1 MSVANG
7 SHDTI
12 LRRYEQEF
20 EDKRIFAEG
29 ILERANAGN
38 RDLSPD
44 ELVQLT
50 ETRGRMEALQS
61 QMKDVQE
68 TFKVAYETRNSS
80 REIGQEIEKL
90 KGRRPDVDVEYRS
103 SGAYIVDAYQAHMGN
118 REAQGRMESFERAA
132 AHQKTSDNP
141 GIVPDPVVGEL
152 INYVDAQRP
161 LITALGVRPIPG
173 ATWSRPRVTQH
184 TSVAKQGAAGLAA
197 DQKSELVSQKMI
209 IGKLT
214 AEVVTYGGYVN
225 VSRQNID
232 FSNPQA
238 FDIIVNDL
246 ADQYAIET
254 EAAVADALA
263 TTSTTAVSVDLSPT
277 SGTAQEALSTGL
289 YTAAGVA
296 YAAMK
301 GRGSLLLV
309 MSPDMLGKFGPLF
322 APINP
327 QNAYGTST
335 GAAGFGQGVVGQASG
350 ITAVMSAGLGSTEAF
365 LLSTAAVEVY
375 EQRIGTLQVV
385 EPSVL
390 GVQVAYAGYFTPM
403 IIEEDAIIPFAFT

>member
-1 MSVANG
+1 MAVATG
-7 SHDTI
+7 SNDI
-12 LRRYEQEF
+12 IIRRLEHELG
-20 EDKRIFAEG
+20 EKSTFAQG
-29 ILERANAGN
+29 IIERANAAT
-38 RDLSPD
+38 RDLTVEER
-44 ELVQLT
+44 ELLV
-50 ETRGRMEALQS
+50 ETRGRMEELQG
-61 QMKDVQE
+61 QMEDVNT
-68 TFKVAYETRNSS
+68 TFKVAYETRNRSL
-80 REIGQEIEKL
+80 EIGGEIEKL
-90 KGRRPDVDVEYRS
+90 KGRKPEGEIEYRS
-103 SGAYIVDAYQAHMGN
+103 SGAYIVDAYKSHMGD
-118 REAQGRMESFERAA
+118 REASGRLDMYERAA

-161 LITALGVRPIPG
+161 LIQILGPRPIPG

-197 DQKSELVSQKMI
+197 DQKTELVSQKMV

-238 FDIIVNDL
+238 FDIIVGDL

-254 EAAVADALA
+254 EAATADLLV
-263 TTSTTAVSVDLSPT
+263 TTGTTPVGIDLTPAA
-277 SGTAQEALSTGL
+277 GTAQEAVARGL
-289 YTAAGVA
+289 FAAAGAA
-296 YAAMK
+296 YRAVK
-301 GRGSLLLV
+301 GRGSLVLALSPELLEV
-309 MSPDMLGKFGPLF
+309 YGPIF

-327 QNAYGTST
+327 QNAHGTGI
-335 GAAGFGQGVVGQASG
+335 GAGEFRQGVVGQASG
-350 ITAVMSAGLGSTEAF
+350 ITAVMSAGLAAAESF
-365 LLSTAAVEVY
+365 VFSTAAVEVY

-403 IIEEDAIIPFAFT
+403 MIEDDAVIPITFT

>member
-1 MSVANG
+1 MGV
-7 SHDTI
+7 
-12 LRRYEQEF
+12 
-20 EDKRIFAEG
+20 AEG
-29 ILERANAGN
+29 SNDVIVRRFEHELREKATFAQGIVERAEAAN
-38 RDLSPD
+38 RDLTV
-44 ELVQLT
+44 EERGLLT
-50 ETRGRMEALQS
+50 ETRGRMEELRAQVE
-61 QMKDVQE
+61 DVQT
-68 TFKVAYETRNSS
+68 TFQVAYESQNRS

-90 KGRRPDVDVEYRS
+90 KGRRPDTEVEYRS
-103 SGAYIVDAYQAHMGN
+103 SGEYIVDAYKSHMGDRQASARIDN
-118 REAQGRMESFERAA
+118 FERAA

-161 LITALGVRPIPG
+161 LVTVLGVRPIPG

-184 TSVAKQGAAGLAA
+184 TSVAKQGAAGLTA
-197 DQKSELVSQKMI
+197 DQKSELVSQKMV

-254 EAAVADALA
+254 EAATADALA
-263 TTSTTAVSVDLSPT
+263 TTATTAVSIDLTPT
-277 SGTAQEALSTGL
+277 TGTAQQAIATGL
-289 YTAAGVA
+289 YTAAGAA
-296 YAAMK
+296 YKAVK
-301 GRGSLLLV
+301 GRGRLILALSPELLG
-309 MSPDMLGKFGPLF
+309 SFAPLF

-327 QNAYGTST
+327 QNAYGSSVS
-335 GAAGFGQGVVGQASG
+335 AADFGQGVVGQAAG
-350 ITAVMSAGLGSTEAF
+350 VTAVMSAGLGPTEAF
-365 LLSTAAVEVY
+365 LFSTAAVEVY

-403 IIEEDAIIPFAFT
+403 VIEDDAIIPITFT